1 MQIRHIIKLLN
12 QFKPNL
18 AWMVLMWP
26 PLQIVSDSLDLPS
39 RWLLLLNIDCCFI
52 INQNE
57 YKFNIEMSTLNIYS
71 GFFVNFFIHLIYTT
85 YANWKYFD
93 KRSDLNLLLWNHW
106 TTSHQIWLGRALSGP
121 FFKIMSDSSTLHSR
135 WWPLLKTEFFI
146 IVYGCLITS
155 QNEL

>member
-39 RWLLLLNIDCCFI
+39 GMLLLLNIDCCFT
-52 INQNE
+52 INQSE

-71 GFFVNFFIHLIYTT
+71 GVF
-85 YANWKYFD
+85 W
-93 KRSDLNLLLWNHW
+93 
-106 TTSHQIWLGRALSGP
+106 
-121 FFKIMSDSSTLHSR
+121 
-135 WWPLLKTEFFI
+135 
-146 IVYGCLITS
+146 
-155 QNEL
+155 